1 MNSLNYAEAGSGH
14 PAAGAWLYGVLG
26 EAVKGD
32 KTSGKCRGFS
42 PNPEVTSGAYMLLVE
57 RTDTRCTHR

>member
-1 MNSLNYAEAGSGH
+1 MNSLNYAEVGSGH

-26 EAVKGD
+26 EVVKGG

-42 PNPEVTSGAYMLLVE
+42 PRPEGASGAYMLLVE
-57 RTDTRCTHR
+57 RTDTR